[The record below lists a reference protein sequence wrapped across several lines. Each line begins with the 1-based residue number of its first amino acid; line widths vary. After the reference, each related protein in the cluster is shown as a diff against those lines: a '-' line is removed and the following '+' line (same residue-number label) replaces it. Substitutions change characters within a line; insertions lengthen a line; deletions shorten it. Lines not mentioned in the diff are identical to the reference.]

1 VISVKD
7 LAGRTGYTKTNGW
20 FSDEGDGQMKI
31 GVVAIAAALSTFA
44 ATSAQAQ
51 WADLNGQYRCVENCL
66 GPGYAFITQQGWDMN
81 MVNEAGIPTRAWVDY
96 PGHIWAENWREGA
109 FFSPDGLTLQFDNGS
124 VWHRIIP
131 APPLAVRTRYRY

>member
-1 VISVKD
+1 
-7 LAGRTGYTKTNGW
+7 
-20 FSDEGDGQMKI
+20 MKL
-31 GVVAIAAALSTFA
+31 GVVAVVAALSTLA
-44 ATSAQAQ
+44 AGTAHAQ